1 MAASLARDMLTMSV
15 AWPSGKRTRYMP
27 AHFGIWLD
35 GGEQTAGDEAQLAI
49 LPFQIP
55 PAVNAAQ
62 TPIAHCFSSCFRLAR
77 KLEWQPRVQNALCG
91 FTTGTVS
98 FIRQRGFRQ

>member
-1 MAASLARDMLTMSV
+1 MGGASTRLAWVLKLLRSVSAREMAASLARDMLTMSV

-77 KLEWQPRVQNALCG
+77 I
-91 FTTGTVS
+91 T
-98 FIRQRGFRQ
+98 